1 MMNNRAERVAILLIA
16 GLLLFSAAQS
26 QIPAAKDFPA
36 EPTDPF
42 YKRNCTGIF
51 TDIPLRINAGAGETV
66 IKYLK
71 GTNKNLQ
78 QADVMLNLVHDI
90 ESPGGRH
97 LAFEQTYY
105 GMPVFD
111 SQLKVNLDRN
121 SRIKSIFD
129 NTWNPE
135 AWDEQIVQDNFEKL
149 DIARISAQFARQRS
163 MEMNFVKSRKVLAV
177 INDKPLALAEV
188 ELWDNRTDEH
198 LLLLADND
206 LNIFMKRDLNTYK
219 ISTTATAMVFIPD
232 PLTSAHVDYGDPY
245 VDDSNR
251 DVSVLNAQRMP
262 VNIDVTFD
270 GNVYRLENEFA
281 VISEFSVPNVPPA
294 TSSTPD
300 FSFTRAQSGFEDVNT
315 FYHIIGFSKYVQS
328 LGFDSLLRD
337 PVYADPHALDGRD
350 QSMFSPG
357 FNGLQLYFGDGGVND
372 AEDADVVVHEFGH
385 ALSFSASPGTN
396 NGQERQSVDEGIGD
410 YLATSYSRAIDTF
423 RWADMFTWDGH
434 NEYWNGRTAAATTV
448 YPDDLTSSIH
458 SNGEIYN
465 AALMKIW
472 EDIGKEKT
480 DRILLQSMYGL
491 ASNMSMK
498 DAAMLLYDADTA
510 LYNGEHFCQIYRALV
525 RRGLSD
531 TFSTDLCRMVD
542 PAIIVD
548 AGSNKTICTGEEVS
562 IGNESTYSGDYT
574 YIWSPMEGIGS
585 PFTLATPAFP
595 STTTFYTVEALYF
608 DGTYNIDS
616 VVVNVLNC
624 DIEVDAGDDAVICV
638 GDTVL
643 IGSSASFQSDLAY
656 KWIMDSS
663 TVGVNDTNITR
674 AFPNTTTDYIL
685 MAQMGDGS
693 YNFDTVTVYVLPC
706 DKIQVA
712 NSEGFKYGENL
723 IITFPTGSGR
733 NSVEVFDVTGKR
745 IFNYTNLTDQIY
757 TFSGRLLLPGVY
769 VLRMKSE
776 GDKAT
781 EKVVK
786 LTGR

>member
-1 MMNNRAERVAILLIA
+1 MMMNKPDVKFLIA
-16 GLLLFSAAQS
+16 VLAVWPLFSLLGQVPS
-26 QIPAAKDFPA
+26 DKNFIQ
-36 EPTDPF
+36 EHNDP
-42 YKRNCTGIF
+42 YYSRNCRSTF
-51 TDIPLRINAGAGETV
+51 TSIKIQATDNYGEAV

-78 QADVMLNLVHDI
+78 PADVGLKLLHDI
-90 ESPGGRH
+90 ESPGGRR

-105 GMPVFD
+105 GMPVFN

-121 SRIKSIFD
+121 NRIKSIFD

-135 AWDEQIVQDNFEKL
+135 AWDERMVQDNFEKL
-149 DIARISAQFARQRS
+149 DIARINAQFARQRS
-163 MEMNFVKSRKVLAV
+163 LKMNFVKSRKVVAV
-177 INDKPLALAEV
+177 VNDKPLALAEV
-188 ELWDNRTDEH
+188 ELWDNKTDEH
-198 LLLLADND
+198 LLLLADSD

-219 ISTTATAMVFIPD
+219 ISATATAMVFIPD
-232 PLTSAHVDYGDPY
+232 PLTSAHAEYEDPY

-281 VISEFSVPNVPPA
+281 VISEFSAPNVPPA

-315 FYHIIGFSKYVQS
+315 FYHITEFSEYVQS
-328 LGFDSLLRD
+328 LGFDSLIRD
-337 PVYADPHALDGRD
+337 PVYADPHALDGKD

-357 FNGLQLYFGDGGVND
+357 FNGLQLYFGEGGVND

-410 YLATSYSRAIDTF
+410 YLATSYSRSIDTF

-434 NEYWNGRTAAATTV
+434 NEYWNGRTAAATRV
-448 YPDDLTSSIH
+448 YPDDLASSIH

-510 LYNGEHFCQIYRALV
+510 LYNGAHFCQIYRALV

-548 AGSNKTICTGEEVS
+548 AGGNKTICTGEEIS
-562 IGNESTYSGDYT
+562 IGNESTYNDDYT
-574 YIWSPMEGIGS
+574 FIWSPIQGIGS
-585 PFTLATPAFP
+585 PFTPVTPAFP
-595 STTTFYTVEALYF
+595 ETTTLYTLEALYF

-616 VVVNVLNC
+616 VIVNVLNC
-624 DIEVDAGDDAVICV
+624 NIDVDAGSDAAICM
-638 GDTVL
+638 GDTAL
-643 IGSSASFQSDLAY
+643 IGSAASFQSDIAY
-656 KWIMDSS
+656 TWIMDSS
-663 TVGVNDTNITR
+663 TVSLKDSNVTQ

-685 MAQMGDGS
+685 MAQMSDGS

-723 IITFPTGSGR
+723 VITFPPGSGK

-745 IFNYTNLTDQIY
+745 VFNYTELTDQIY